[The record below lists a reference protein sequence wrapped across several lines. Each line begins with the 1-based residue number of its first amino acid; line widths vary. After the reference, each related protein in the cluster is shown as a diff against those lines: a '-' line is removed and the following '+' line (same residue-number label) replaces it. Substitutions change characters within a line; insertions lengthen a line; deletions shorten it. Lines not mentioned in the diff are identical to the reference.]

1 MFVKICG
8 LTTPEGVAAAL
19 EAGADALGFVF
30 APSVRRVTPAAAV
43 ALAAPARGRALCIAV
58 TLHPPSAEVEEIL
71 DVFAPD
77 LLQTDLADAATL
89 SHRARARLLPVLR
102 EGAALPE
109 PLPARVLYEGAVSG
123 TGRTADWA
131 GAHTVARRTELL
143 LAGGLNPDNVAEAI
157 RVVGPWGVDVSSG
170 VESAPGLKSPEK
182 ISRFVAAARVAAAR
196 GASVGETAKESSN
209 SARRAK

>member
-19 EAGADALGFVF
+19 EAGADAVGFVF
-30 APSVRRVTPAAAV
+30 APSVRRVTPAAAA

-58 TLHPPSAEVEEIL
+58 TLHPAAAEVEEIL

-77 LLQTDLADAATL
+77 LLQTDLADAAAL
-89 SHRARARLLPVLR
+89 SARARARLLPVLR
-102 EGAALPE
+102 EGRALPE

-131 GAHTVARRTELL
+131 QARAVAERTQVL
-143 LAGGLNPDNVAEAI
+143 LAGGLNPDNVAAA
-157 RVVGPWGVDVSSG
+157 VHAVGPWGVDVSSG
-170 VESAPGLKSPEK
+170 VESAPGIKSPGK
-182 ISRFVAAARVAAAR
+182 ISQFVAAARAAAAA
-196 GASVGETAKESSN
+196 GAAAASG
-209 SARRAK
+209 

>member
-19 EAGADALGFVF
+19 DAGADALGFVF
-30 APSVRRVTPAAAV
+30 APSVRRVAPAAAA
-43 ALAAPARGRALCIAV
+43 ALAAPARGRAMCVAV
-58 TLHPPSAEVEEIL
+58 TLHPTADEVETIL

-77 LLQTDLADAATL
+77 LLQTDLADTATL
-89 SHRARARLLPVLR
+89 SPRARTRLLPVLR
-102 EGAALPE
+102 EGAALPG

-131 GAHTVARRTELL
+131 LAHAVARQTEVL

-157 RVVGPWGVDVSSG
+157 RTVRPWGVDVSSG
-170 VESAPGLKSPEK
+170 VESAPGVKSSSK
-182 ISRFVAAARVAAAR
+182 ISAFVAAARAAAHDH
-196 GASVGETAKESSN
+196 A
-209 SARRAK
+209 